1 MCDTYPV
8 TIHKLKRTIHH
19 SYLNVKKLVIYVFIY
34 LFTWITS
41 RFHWTWIDCIFMM
54 SDFTGLCCLLFC
66 NSFGPLVFHP
76 HEKCWDREE
85 KSCKGTTCSSSW
97 SARSIS
103 KTEGTSF
110 SKACLQIVI
119 WYMIPILASS
129 FDFHWIVAVKISLWY
144 MSFHDCQGRK
154 I

>member
-1 MCDTYPV
+1 MNDTPF
-8 TIHKLKRTIHH
+8 ISQFEEAGHLC
-19 SYLNVKKLVIYVFIY
+19 IY

-119 WYMIPILASS
+119 WYMIPILAWS
-129 FDFHWIVAVKISLWY
+129 FDFHWIVAFKISLWY
-144 MSFHDCQGRK
+144 MVFTIAKVGKYNLIIRIQN